1 MTDAYTIT
9 CCSTADMPASY
20 MEEHAI
26 PYACFHFH
34 LNGKEYAD
42 DLGASIPFEEFYR
55 QIDEGAMPTTAQI
68 NPEEYE
74 ALFLPILKEGKDICH
89 LTLSSGIS
97 GSINS
102 ARIAAANLM
111 EEYPERKIIVID
123 SLCASVGYGLL
134 VDTALTLQKEGMD
147 LDTLADWLI
156 KNGTK
161 LHHWFTTSDLT
172 HLRRGGR
179 VSASAAFFGNMLGIC
194 PIMQVSRTGTL
205 IPQDK
210 CRGSKKALR
219 GPLCPGRPR
228 LQGEMLH
235 RPLRQAPGGPVPG
248 RPHRGGLS
256 PVSGKNPHYKHWNRH
271 RLPHR
276 SWNRGGSVLGRREGG
291 VKPPY
296 IFSSRSGG
304 AYFCPYA
311 ALSRPDIQY
320 RARNPSTAAAALK
333 IRSAPPGIPGKS
345 SGREPNIK
353 PRIIR

>member
-156 KNGTK
+156 KNRTK

-219 GPLCPGRPR
+219 ELKDRMVRYAQDGPAYKGKCFIGHSARPQEAQYLAGLIEEAFPQLKGQILITSIGTVIGSHTGPGTVVVAFWG
-228 LQGEMLH
+228 GE
-235 RPLRQAPGGPVPG
+235 
-248 RPHRGGLS
+248 
-256 PVSGKNPHYKHWNRH
+256 
-271 RLPHR
+271 
-276 SWNRGGSVLGRREGG
+276 RE
-291 VKPPY
+291 
-296 IFSSRSGG
+296 
-304 AYFCPYA
+304 A
-311 ALSRPDIQY
+311 
-320 RARNPSTAAAALK
+320 
-333 IRSAPPGIPGKS
+333 
-345 SGREPNIK
+345 
-353 PRIIR
+353 

>member
-74 ALFLPILKEGKDICH
+74 ALFLPILKEGRDICH

-156 KNGTK
+156 KNRTK

-219 GPLCPGRPR
+219 ELKDRMVRYAQDGPAYKGKCFIGHSARPQEAQYLAGLIEEAFPQLAGKILITSIGTVIGSHTGPGTVVVAFWG
-228 LQGEMLH
+228 GE
-235 RPLRQAPGGPVPG
+235 
-248 RPHRGGLS
+248 
-256 PVSGKNPHYKHWNRH
+256 
-271 RLPHR
+271 
-276 SWNRGGSVLGRREGG
+276 RE
-291 VKPPY
+291 
-296 IFSSRSGG
+296 
-304 AYFCPYA
+304 A
-311 ALSRPDIQY
+311 
-320 RARNPSTAAAALK
+320 
-333 IRSAPPGIPGKS
+333 
-345 SGREPNIK
+345 
-353 PRIIR
+353 

>member
-74 ALFLPILKEGKDICH
+74 ALFLPILKEGRDICH

-156 KNGTK
+156 KNRTK

-219 GPLCPGRPR
+219 ELKDRMVRYAQDGPAYKGKCFIGHSARPQEAQYLAGLIEEAFPQLKGQILITSIGTVIGSHTGPGTVVAAFWG
-228 LQGEMLH
+228 GE
-235 RPLRQAPGGPVPG
+235 
-248 RPHRGGLS
+248 
-256 PVSGKNPHYKHWNRH
+256 
-271 RLPHR
+271 
-276 SWNRGGSVLGRREGG
+276 RE
-291 VKPPY
+291 
-296 IFSSRSGG
+296 
-304 AYFCPYA
+304 A
-311 ALSRPDIQY
+311 
-320 RARNPSTAAAALK
+320 
-333 IRSAPPGIPGKS
+333 
-345 SGREPNIK
+345 
-353 PRIIR
+353 

>member
-26 PYACFHFH
+26 PYAFFHFH

-74 ALFLPILKEGKDICH
+74 ALFLPILKEGRDICH

-156 KNGTK
+156 KNRTK

-219 GPLCPGRPR
+219 ELKDRMVRYAQDGPAYKGKCFIGHSARPQEAQYLAGLIEEAFPQLAGKILITSIGTVIGSHTGPGTVVAAFWG
-228 LQGEMLH
+228 GE
-235 RPLRQAPGGPVPG
+235 
-248 RPHRGGLS
+248 
-256 PVSGKNPHYKHWNRH
+256 
-271 RLPHR
+271 
-276 SWNRGGSVLGRREGG
+276 RE
-291 VKPPY
+291 
-296 IFSSRSGG
+296 
-304 AYFCPYA
+304 A
-311 ALSRPDIQY
+311 
-320 RARNPSTAAAALK
+320 
-333 IRSAPPGIPGKS
+333 
-345 SGREPNIK
+345 
-353 PRIIR
+353 

>member
-74 ALFLPILKEGKDICH
+74 ALFLPILKEGRDICH

-156 KNGTK
+156 KNRTK

-219 GPLCPGRPR
+219 ELKDRMVRYAQDGPAYKGKCFIGHSARPQEAQY
-228 LQGEMLH
+228 L
-235 RPLRQAPGGPVPG
+235 A
-248 RPHRGGLS
+248 GLIEEAF
-256 PVSGKNPHYKHWNRH
+256 PQLSGKILITSIGTVIGSHTGPGTVVVAFW
-271 RLPHR
+271 
-276 SWNRGGSVLGRREGG
+276 GGERE
-291 VKPPY
+291 
-296 IFSSRSGG
+296 
-304 AYFCPYA
+304 A
-311 ALSRPDIQY
+311 
-320 RARNPSTAAAALK
+320 
-333 IRSAPPGIPGKS
+333 
-345 SGREPNIK
+345 
-353 PRIIR
+353 

>member
-147 LDTLADWLI
+147 LDTLANWLI
-156 KNGTK
+156 KNRTK

-219 GPLCPGRPR
+219 ELKDRMVRYAQDGPAYKGKCFIGHSARPQEAQYLAGLIEEAFPQLAGKILITSIGTVIGSHTGPGTVVAAFWG
-228 LQGEMLH
+228 GE
-235 RPLRQAPGGPVPG
+235 
-248 RPHRGGLS
+248 
-256 PVSGKNPHYKHWNRH
+256 
-271 RLPHR
+271 
-276 SWNRGGSVLGRREGG
+276 RE
-291 VKPPY
+291 
-296 IFSSRSGG
+296 
-304 AYFCPYA
+304 A
-311 ALSRPDIQY
+311 
-320 RARNPSTAAAALK
+320 
-333 IRSAPPGIPGKS
+333 
-345 SGREPNIK
+345 
-353 PRIIR
+353 

>member
-74 ALFLPILKEGKDICH
+74 ALFLPILKEGRDICH

-147 LDTLADWLI
+147 LDTLANWLTE
-156 KNGTK
+156 NRTK
-161 LHHWFTTSDLT
+161 LHHWLTTSDLT

-219 GPLCPGRPR
+219 ELKDRMVRYAQDGPAYKGKCFIGHSARPQEAQYLAGLIEEAFPQLAGKILITSIGTVIGSHTGPGTVVVAFWG
-228 LQGEMLH
+228 GE
-235 RPLRQAPGGPVPG
+235 
-248 RPHRGGLS
+248 
-256 PVSGKNPHYKHWNRH
+256 
-271 RLPHR
+271 
-276 SWNRGGSVLGRREGG
+276 RE
-291 VKPPY
+291 
-296 IFSSRSGG
+296 
-304 AYFCPYA
+304 A
-311 ALSRPDIQY
+311 
-320 RARNPSTAAAALK
+320 
-333 IRSAPPGIPGKS
+333 
-345 SGREPNIK
+345 
-353 PRIIR
+353 

>member
-74 ALFLPILKEGKDICH
+74 ALFLPILKEGRDICH

-111 EEYPERKIIVID
+111 EEYPDRKIIVID

-156 KNGTK
+156 KNRTK

-219 GPLCPGRPR
+219 ELKDRMVRYAQDGPAYKGKCFIGHSARPQEAQYLAGLIEEAFPQLAGKILITSIGTVIGSHTGPGTVVVAFWG
-228 LQGEMLH
+228 GE
-235 RPLRQAPGGPVPG
+235 
-248 RPHRGGLS
+248 
-256 PVSGKNPHYKHWNRH
+256 
-271 RLPHR
+271 
-276 SWNRGGSVLGRREGG
+276 RE
-291 VKPPY
+291 
-296 IFSSRSGG
+296 
-304 AYFCPYA
+304 A
-311 ALSRPDIQY
+311 
-320 RARNPSTAAAALK
+320 
-333 IRSAPPGIPGKS
+333 
-345 SGREPNIK
+345 
-353 PRIIR
+353 

>member
-156 KNGTK
+156 KNRTK

-219 GPLCPGRPR
+219 ELKDRMVRYAQDGPAYKGKCFIGHSARPQEAQYLAGLIEEAFPQLAGKILITSIGTVIGSHTGPGTVVVAFWG
-228 LQGEMLH
+228 GE
-235 RPLRQAPGGPVPG
+235 
-248 RPHRGGLS
+248 
-256 PVSGKNPHYKHWNRH
+256 
-271 RLPHR
+271 
-276 SWNRGGSVLGRREGG
+276 RE
-291 VKPPY
+291 
-296 IFSSRSGG
+296 
-304 AYFCPYA
+304 A
-311 ALSRPDIQY
+311 
-320 RARNPSTAAAALK
+320 
-333 IRSAPPGIPGKS
+333 
-345 SGREPNIK
+345 
-353 PRIIR
+353 

>member
-9 CCSTADMPASY
+9 CCSTADLPASY

-74 ALFLPILKEGKDICH
+74 ALFLPILKEGRDICH

-156 KNGTK
+156 KNRTK

-219 GPLCPGRPR
+219 ELKDRMVRYAQDGPAYKGKCFIGHSARPQEAQYLAGLIEEAFPQLAGKILITSIGTVIGSHTGPGTVVAAFWG
-228 LQGEMLH
+228 GE
-235 RPLRQAPGGPVPG
+235 
-248 RPHRGGLS
+248 
-256 PVSGKNPHYKHWNRH
+256 
-271 RLPHR
+271 
-276 SWNRGGSVLGRREGG
+276 RE
-291 VKPPY
+291 
-296 IFSSRSGG
+296 
-304 AYFCPYA
+304 A
-311 ALSRPDIQY
+311 
-320 RARNPSTAAAALK
+320 
-333 IRSAPPGIPGKS
+333 
-345 SGREPNIK
+345 
-353 PRIIR
+353 

>member
-74 ALFLPILKEGKDICH
+74 ALFLPILKEGRDICH

-147 LDTLADWLI
+147 LDTLANWLTE
-156 KNGTK
+156 NRTK

-219 GPLCPGRPR
+219 ELKDRMVRYAQDGPAYKGKCFIGHSARPQEAQYLAGLIEEAFPQLAGKILITSIGTVIGSHTGPGTVVAAFWG
-228 LQGEMLH
+228 GE
-235 RPLRQAPGGPVPG
+235 
-248 RPHRGGLS
+248 
-256 PVSGKNPHYKHWNRH
+256 
-271 RLPHR
+271 
-276 SWNRGGSVLGRREGG
+276 RE
-291 VKPPY
+291 
-296 IFSSRSGG
+296 
-304 AYFCPYA
+304 A
-311 ALSRPDIQY
+311 
-320 RARNPSTAAAALK
+320 
-333 IRSAPPGIPGKS
+333 
-345 SGREPNIK
+345 
-353 PRIIR
+353 

>member
-74 ALFLPILKEGKDICH
+74 ALFLPILKEGRDICH

-147 LDTLADWLI
+147 LDTLANWLI
-156 KNGTK
+156 KNRTK

-219 GPLCPGRPR
+219 ELKDRMVRYAQDGPAYKGKCFIGHSARPQEAQYLAGLIEEAFPQLAGKILITSIGTVIGSHTGPGTVVAAFWG
-228 LQGEMLH
+228 GE
-235 RPLRQAPGGPVPG
+235 
-248 RPHRGGLS
+248 
-256 PVSGKNPHYKHWNRH
+256 
-271 RLPHR
+271 
-276 SWNRGGSVLGRREGG
+276 RE
-291 VKPPY
+291 
-296 IFSSRSGG
+296 
-304 AYFCPYA
+304 A
-311 ALSRPDIQY
+311 
-320 RARNPSTAAAALK
+320 
-333 IRSAPPGIPGKS
+333 
-345 SGREPNIK
+345 
-353 PRIIR
+353 

>member
-156 KNGTK
+156 KNRTK

-219 GPLCPGRPR
+219 ELKDRMVRYAQDGPAYKGKCFIGHSARPQEAQYLAGLIEEAFPQLAGKILITSIGTVIGSHTGPGTVVAAFWG
-228 LQGEMLH
+228 GE
-235 RPLRQAPGGPVPG
+235 
-248 RPHRGGLS
+248 
-256 PVSGKNPHYKHWNRH
+256 
-271 RLPHR
+271 
-276 SWNRGGSVLGRREGG
+276 RE
-291 VKPPY
+291 
-296 IFSSRSGG
+296 
-304 AYFCPYA
+304 A
-311 ALSRPDIQY
+311 
-320 RARNPSTAAAALK
+320 
-333 IRSAPPGIPGKS
+333 
-345 SGREPNIK
+345 
-353 PRIIR
+353 

>member
-74 ALFLPILKEGKDICH
+74 ALFLPILKEGRDICH

-156 KNGTK
+156 KNRTK

-219 GPLCPGRPR
+219 ELKDRMVRYAQDGPAYKGKCFIGHSARPQEAQYLAGLIEEAFPQLAGKILITSIGTVIGSHTGPGTVVAAFWG
-228 LQGEMLH
+228 GE
-235 RPLRQAPGGPVPG
+235 
-248 RPHRGGLS
+248 
-256 PVSGKNPHYKHWNRH
+256 
-271 RLPHR
+271 
-276 SWNRGGSVLGRREGG
+276 RE
-291 VKPPY
+291 
-296 IFSSRSGG
+296 
-304 AYFCPYA
+304 A
-311 ALSRPDIQY
+311 
-320 RARNPSTAAAALK
+320 
-333 IRSAPPGIPGKS
+333 
-345 SGREPNIK
+345 
-353 PRIIR
+353 

>member
-74 ALFLPILKEGKDICH
+74 ALFLPILKEGRDICH

-156 KNGTK
+156 KNRTK

-219 GPLCPGRPR
+219 ELKDRMVRYAQDGPAYKGKCYIGHSARPQEAQYLAGLIEEAFPQLAGKILITSIGTVIGSHTGPGTVVAAFWG
-228 LQGEMLH
+228 GE
-235 RPLRQAPGGPVPG
+235 
-248 RPHRGGLS
+248 
-256 PVSGKNPHYKHWNRH
+256 
-271 RLPHR
+271 
-276 SWNRGGSVLGRREGG
+276 RE
-291 VKPPY
+291 
-296 IFSSRSGG
+296 
-304 AYFCPYA
+304 A
-311 ALSRPDIQY
+311 
-320 RARNPSTAAAALK
+320 
-333 IRSAPPGIPGKS
+333 
-345 SGREPNIK
+345 
-353 PRIIR
+353 

>member
-111 EEYPERKIIVID
+111 EEYPDRKIIVID

-156 KNGTK
+156 KNRTK

-219 GPLCPGRPR
+219 ELKDRMVRYAQDGPAYKGKCFIGHSARPQEAQYLAGLIEEAFPQLAGKILITSIGTVIGSHTGPGTVVAAFWG
-228 LQGEMLH
+228 GE
-235 RPLRQAPGGPVPG
+235 
-248 RPHRGGLS
+248 
-256 PVSGKNPHYKHWNRH
+256 
-271 RLPHR
+271 
-276 SWNRGGSVLGRREGG
+276 RE
-291 VKPPY
+291 
-296 IFSSRSGG
+296 
-304 AYFCPYA
+304 A
-311 ALSRPDIQY
+311 
-320 RARNPSTAAAALK
+320 
-333 IRSAPPGIPGKS
+333 
-345 SGREPNIK
+345 
-353 PRIIR
+353 

>member
-26 PYACFHFH
+26 PYACFHFR

-74 ALFLPILKEGKDICH
+74 ALFLPILKEGRDICH

-111 EEYPERKIIVID
+111 EEYPERKIVVID

-156 KNGTK
+156 KNRTK

-219 GPLCPGRPR
+219 ELKDRMVRYAQDGPAYKGKCFIGHSARPQEAQYLAGLIEEAFPQLAGKILITSIGTVIGSHTGPGTVVAAFWG
-228 LQGEMLH
+228 GE
-235 RPLRQAPGGPVPG
+235 
-248 RPHRGGLS
+248 
-256 PVSGKNPHYKHWNRH
+256 
-271 RLPHR
+271 
-276 SWNRGGSVLGRREGG
+276 RE
-291 VKPPY
+291 
-296 IFSSRSGG
+296 
-304 AYFCPYA
+304 A
-311 ALSRPDIQY
+311 
-320 RARNPSTAAAALK
+320 
-333 IRSAPPGIPGKS
+333 
-345 SGREPNIK
+345 
-353 PRIIR
+353 

>member
-74 ALFLPILKEGKDICH
+74 ALFLPILKEGRDICH

-156 KNGTK
+156 ENRTK

-219 GPLCPGRPR
+219 ELKDRMVRYAQDGPAYKGKCFIGHSARPQEAQYLAGLIEEAFPQLAGKILITSIGTVIGSHTGPGTVVAAFWG
-228 LQGEMLH
+228 GE
-235 RPLRQAPGGPVPG
+235 
-248 RPHRGGLS
+248 
-256 PVSGKNPHYKHWNRH
+256 
-271 RLPHR
+271 
-276 SWNRGGSVLGRREGG
+276 RE
-291 VKPPY
+291 
-296 IFSSRSGG
+296 
-304 AYFCPYA
+304 A
-311 ALSRPDIQY
+311 
-320 RARNPSTAAAALK
+320 
-333 IRSAPPGIPGKS
+333 
-345 SGREPNIK
+345 
-353 PRIIR
+353 